1 MSDPIVQDLVQ
12 RVAQLDV
19 IVGIRRPAQKPSW
32 RNAIG
37 TLTDPEVHGK
47 VLAEAEAIREADRI
61 AGREQFS
68 S

>member
-12 RVAQLDV
+12 RVAQLKAV
-19 IVGIRRPAQKPSW
+19 VGIRRPAQKPSW
-32 RNAIG
+32 RNAVG
-37 TLTDPEVHGK
+37 TFTGPEFHGK